1 MRIGYLEC
9 FAGISGDMLMG
20 ALVDAGAP
28 LDLLQHTA
36 ASLALGAELRVTRVS
51 RSGIQ
56 STKIDVMVEGQLHE
70 PAAVTGPV
78 QYEGGPQ
85 TGLDAGPKATHG
97 HPHAHPHHH
106 GHDHHHEHPAEKH
119 QHTHGE
125 HVHGRTLPQIRSLL
139 QHADLTQ
146 RARTLSLKAFDLLAQ
161 AEGRIHGVP
170 AEEVHFHEVGAVDA
184 IVDIA
189 CCAAA
194 ADALDVDAWYC
205 SPINVGS
212 GFVHCA
218 HGRFPVPAPAT
229 AELLRNLPTYSAHVQ
244 MELVTPTGAALLR
257 ALDCQFDPPG
267 VMRTQTIGYGAGT
280 RDPDRFPNVLRVNIS
295 VLDVRGNAEPGN
307 QDKGNREKVD
317 QDKVTV
323 LECAVDDLSPQVLA
337 HTAQLAME
345 RGALDVMSSPVTMK
359 KGRLGTLLTVLCK
372 ADDAS
377 RLQQLIFRETT
388 TLGIRVREESRVILA
403 RQVTP
408 VQTEF
413 GVIPIKTGSSM
424 GDRQGE
430 VLNAAPE
437 FEDCRRAAA
446 AFDVPLKTVMQAAM
460 AAWAALEL
468 SRARERS
475 DAPLEAGSRS

>member
-28 LDLLQHTA
+28 IELLQRTA

-56 STKIDVMVEGQLHE
+56 STKIDVMVNGQVHE
-70 PAAVTGPV
+70 QAATTGPV
-78 QYEGGPQ
+78 QEEAKQGQGEP
-85 TGLDAGPKATHG
+85 GDG
-97 HPHAHPHHH
+97 HH
-106 GHDHHHEHPAEKH
+106 HDHHHHHDHDHTLKH
-119 QHTHGE
+119 ESHNHN
-125 HVHGRTLPQIRSLL
+125 HGRSLPEIRSLL
-139 QHADLTQ
+139 IRAELTK
-146 RARTLSLKAFDLLAQ
+146 RALNFSLSVFGLLAE

-170 AEEVHFHEVGAVDA
+170 AEEVHFHEVGAIDA

-194 ADALDVDAWYC
+194 VDALDLDRWYC
-205 SPINVGS
+205 SPVNVGS
-212 GFVHCA
+212 GFVNCA

-229 AELLRNLPTYSAHVQ
+229 AELLKNLPTYSAHVQ

-257 ALDCQFDPPG
+257 ALDCRFDATP
-267 VMRTQTIGYGAGT
+267 VMRTQAIGYGAGT
-280 RDPDRFPNVLRVNIS
+280 RNPERFPNVLRVSIGEIATAAQPFS
-295 VLDVRGNAEPGN
+295 E
-307 QDKGNREKVD
+307 
-317 QDKVTV
+317 DKVTV

-337 HTAQLAME
+337 HTTQLALE
-345 RGALDVMSSPVTMK
+345 RGALDVMSGPVTMK

-372 ADDAS
+372 SGDAAG
-377 RLQQLIFRETT
+377 LQQLIFRETT

-403 RQVTP
+403 REITP
-408 VQTEF
+408 VETDF
-413 GVIPIKTGSSM
+413 GVIHIKTGSW
-424 GDRQGE
+424 QGE
-430 VLNAAPE
+430 EWNAAPE

-460 AAWAALEL
+460 TAWRTRQPAG
-468 SRARERS
+468 ARS
-475 DAPLEAGSRS
+475 

>member
-28 LDLLQHTA
+28 IELLQRTT

-56 STKIDVMVEGQLHE
+56 STKIDVIVNGRLHE
-70 PAAVTGPV
+70 SAAVSGPIE
-78 QYEGGPQ
+78 QEHRH
-85 TGLDAGPKATHG
+85 D
-97 HPHAHPHHH
+97 HPHTHPHEHGAQHH
-106 GHDHHHEHPAEKH
+106 SHEPQHHAHE
-119 QHTHGE
+119 HGE
-125 HVHGRTLPQIRSLL
+125 HEHGRSLPQIRSLL
-139 QHADLTQ
+139 MRADMTQ
-146 RARTLSLKAFDLLAQ
+146 RAHSLSLAAFGLLAQ
-161 AEGRIHGVP
+161 AEGRIHGVSP
-170 AEEVHFHEVGAVDA
+170 EEVHFHEVGGIDA

-194 ADALDVDAWYC
+194 ADALDLDGWYC

-212 GFVHCA
+212 GFVNCA

-229 AELLRNLPTYSAHVQ
+229 AELLKSLPVYSAHVQ
-244 MELVTPTGAALLR
+244 AELVTPTGAALLR
-257 ALDCQFDPPG
+257 ALDCQFDAVP
-267 VMRTQTIGYGAGT
+267 VMRTQAIGYGAGT
-280 RDPDRFPNVLRVNIS
+280 RNPERFPNVLRVSIGEVAGEQPFS
-295 VLDVRGNAEPGN
+295 
-307 QDKGNREKVD
+307 

-337 HTAQLAME
+337 HTAQLALE
-345 RGALDVMSSPVTMK
+345 RGALDVMSGPVTMK

-372 ADDAS
+372 AGDAA

-403 RQVTP
+403 RESTP
-408 VQTEF
+408 VQTDF
-413 GVIPIKTGSSM
+413 GVIHVKTGSW
-424 GDRQGE
+424 QGE
-430 VLNAAPE
+430 EWNAAPE

-460 AAWAALEL
+460 TAW
-468 SRARERS
+468 RTRS
-475 DAPLEAGSRS
+475 ATPEPAPLPTGSRS